1 LEADQDD
8 LEVVLIDGAAECAEP
23 AHMKI
28 TLDRDAYI
36 FMKEYA
42 HTDLSRELGGIM
54 LGSYKQVG
62 DDIDVHIKAVVDARY
77 NDSKRAS
84 VRFTHQSW
92 EYVNSIKDEYF
103 PDLKV
108 VGWFHTHPGFG
119 IFLSEFDT
127 FIQRN
132 FFDLPWQVAFVVD
145 PVSQKDGFF
154 CWYQKE
160 IVPCSYSLEI
170 GDFHNGGYVLSVD
183 SAGCPLSVTENAN
196 KEETLIGKPDRRPLM
211 SLAFALIAIVC
222 LGLVGAFSFYAG
234 FLRGNLQ
241 GGHQVPSMVLQ
252 PGPSPQPRVVIQYLV
267 RPGDNLMEISNLY
280 YHDSS
285 KYQAIADYNHLS
297 DPNALIAG
305 QLLKIPPMKDGQ

>member
-1 LEADQDD
+1 METEQDE
-8 LEVVLIDGAAECAEP
+8 LEVVLIDGAAEHEEP

-28 TLDRDAYI
+28 TMDRDAYV

-42 HTDLSRELGGIM
+42 QIDLSRELGGIM

-62 DDIDVHIKAVVDARY
+62 DDIEVDIKAAVDARY
-77 NDSKRAS
+77 NDSKQAS

-92 EYVNSIKDEYF
+92 EYVNSIKDQYF

-108 VGWFHTHPGFG
+108 VGWFHTHPRFG

-154 CWYQKE
+154 CWLQKE
-160 IVPCSYSLEI
+160 IVPCSYSLKSS
-170 GDFHNGGYVLSVD
+170 DFHNGGYLISTD
-183 SAGCPLSVTENAN
+183 SAGRPSSAIEKTNR
-196 KEETLIGKPDRRPLM
+196 EEALAEKPARRPYR
-211 SLAFALIAIVC
+211 SFVYALIAIVC
-222 LGLVGAFSFYAG
+222 LCLVGAFSFYAG
-234 FLRGNLQ
+234 FLKGRLQ
-241 GGHQVPSMVLQ
+241 GGHQAPVIVLQ

-267 RPGDNLMEISNLY
+267 RPGDNLMEISSLY

-285 KYQAIADYNHLS
+285 KYLAIADYNHLH
-297 DPNALIAG
+297 DPNMISAG
-305 QLLKIPPMKDGQ
+305 QLLEIPPMKDGQ